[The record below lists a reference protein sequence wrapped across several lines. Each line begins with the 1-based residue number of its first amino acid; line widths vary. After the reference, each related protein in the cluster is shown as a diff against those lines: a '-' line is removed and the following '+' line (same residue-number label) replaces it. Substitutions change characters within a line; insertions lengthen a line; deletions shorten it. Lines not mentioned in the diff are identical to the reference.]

1 MNNQFSLSARLRQ
14 LRKERGLSQRD
25 LADLANISSNAI
37 SLIERDET
45 SPSVAT
51 LQNLA
56 SALNVKM
63 SYFFDGESAQS
74 ILHVRAADRPAITS
88 QGARIEGISERLP
101 GQELEPF
108 FVSLDPDSGSGER
121 PVVHAGHEFVY
132 CLRGT
137 VEYHIDGQVFE
148 LKEGDFLLF
157 EGQLPHQ
164 WHNSGRKQA
173 QLLLVLQT
181 PNSSN
186 EPVRR
191 HFINQPS
198 LIHMG

>member
-1 MNNQFSLSARLRQ
+1 MNERFSLGARLRQ
-14 LRKERGLSQRD
+14 LRRERDLSQRD
-25 LADLANISSNAI
+25 LADLASISANAI

-63 SYFFDGESAQS
+63 SYFFDGESPQS
-74 ILHVRAADRPAITS
+74 ILHIKAADRPAVTS
-88 QGARIEGISERLP
+88 KGARIEGIGERLP

-121 PVVHAGHEFVY
+121 PVIHAGHELVC
-132 CLRGT
+132 CLRGK
-137 VEYHIDGQVFE
+137 VEYEIDGQVFNLE
-148 LKEGDFLLF
+148 EGDLLLF

-164 WHNSGRKQA
+164 WHNSSNKQA

-181 PNSSN
+181 PNSSS

-198 LIHMG
+198 LTHMG